1 MKHQEGSFAMQHHS
15 QHPAKGLQNP
25 AKGPTTDILVSH
37 ETISSEAIERHIAE
51 GKRLQAEAIAA
62 FFRSCFRLVG
72 GAFRRPP
79 HQRNDTARNGAVPHR
94 A

>member
-1 MKHQEGSFAMQHHS
+1 MQHHS

-79 HQRNDTARNGAVPHR
+79 HQRSDTARNGAVPHR

>member
-1 MKHQEGSFAMQHHS
+1 MQHQS
-15 QHPAKGLQNP
+15 QHPTKG
-25 AKGPTTDILVSH
+25 ATTGKTDFVLSE

-62 FFRSCFRLVG
+62 FFAGCARRI
-72 GAFRRPP
+72 GAALHRQPSD
-79 HQRNDTARNGAVPHR
+79 NAVPHR